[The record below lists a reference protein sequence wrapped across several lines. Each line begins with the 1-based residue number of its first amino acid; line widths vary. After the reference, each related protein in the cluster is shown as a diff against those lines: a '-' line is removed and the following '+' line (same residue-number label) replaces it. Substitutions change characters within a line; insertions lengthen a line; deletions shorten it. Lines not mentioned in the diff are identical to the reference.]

1 MECHGLKC
9 TGVKGG
15 LRTPASTREGRPP
28 FMVSLWT
35 EGGGVESKQKI
46 REQGLSRSR
55 REAQPSPWSSLNSYR
70 IGSDSLSETVNCSR
84 DQSNSHPS
92 LLSSL
97 SPSRKSEVERAV
109 NDCWSKSMKKEET
122 VREVLY
128 ETRRHASRPYTSNYP
143 PQPRQQANEGVKG
156 GLLSLLSVPGVNKLK
171 EKWSEYRR
179 PRKISRLVSLF
190 ISQRGECVAVAA
202 GNHITILLKEDDYQK
217 PCGTFTSS
225 SLGVFTYGAWSEA
238 HDVLGITDDADTVYF
253 IKANGDEITR
263 ITNRHLKGSLPII
276 GLIAQDE
283 THVQRS
289 CLCSFTLLTSDGLL
303 HHIEVSQEPSAS
315 ISSTSTSSSGLTLRN
330 QFPQNVFCVDYYPE
344 RSLLVIVSS
353 SVSSSLTSGGDTGP
367 CYISVWHRCQNLD
380 LEQLFSTQF
389 EGSYCKP
396 KGTVGQLEH
405 PKVRISPQ
413 GNFVATLDMTEC
425 LHIFKMDNE
434 SCSLS
439 KFSCEERLDSQV
451 IENLLNKGTGV
462 FSDVVDFTWWSDHIL
477 TLARKSGIV
486 TMIDILSGLKLQEKD
501 PVYSVLVLE
510 RVEQLQG
517 HVFLLENKSLEE
529 TSNTSNHNGGAID
542 SQFREQ
548 IGEDRFNQFNMSMLH
563 WSLISFS
570 EKSVP
575 EMYNMLISNHKYQ
588 TAIDFANCHGLD
600 TDEVFKSQWLCSSQ
614 GIDEIYMFLSK
625 IKDQA
630 FVLSECVDKVGPTED
645 AVRALLTHGLRL
657 TDKYKFSESEDHE
670 YTQTWDWDSRIAR
683 LKFLQF
689 GDRLETY
696 LGINMGRF
704 SVQEYS
710 KFRFMPI
717 DETGVKL
724 AESGKI
730 GALNLLFKRH
740 PYSLASSMLKI
751 LAAIPETV
759 PVQTYMQLLPGRSP
773 PTRVTMREE
782 DWVECDKMVTFVRT
796 VPENDEISIQIRTEP
811 IVKRCLG
818 SLWSSTDELS
828 IWYKNRA
835 RDIDCYS
842 GQLDNCLFL
851 VDLACRK
858 GLTELQQFHEDILY
872 LHQLIYSVESNDEIC
887 FSMSLTAWEQLSD
900 YEKFSTMLKGV
911 KDEIVLERLHDKAIP
926 FMRKRSHGLNSVAQE
941 QVTNDRFTVGHKD
954 ESFLVRWLKEIAVGN
969 KLDICLMVIEEGSS
983 NEFRSNGFFRD
994 DTEALDCALQCLYLC
1009 TATDKWSTM
1018 DALLSKFSQKQDTEI
1033 CVNGIERRL
1042 KMAEGHVEAGRL
1054 LAFYQVPKPVNFF
1067 LEAHSD
1073 VKSVK
1078 QILRLIL
1085 SKFIRRQPGRSD
1097 NDWANMWRDMQC
1109 LHEKAFPF
1117 LDLEYMLME
1126 FSRGLL
1132 KAGKFSLARN
1142 YLKGTGSVALPS
1154 EKAENLVIQAAREYF
1169 FSASSLSCLEIWKA
1183 KECLNLLPSSRN
1195 VKAEADMID
1204 AITVNLVNLGVTILP
1219 MQFRQI
1225 KDPMEV
1231 IKMAVTNQGG
1241 AYLHVDE
1248 LIEVAKL
1255 LGLCSPEDISAV
1267 EEAIAREAAVAG
1279 DLQLAFDLCLVL
1291 TKKGHGLIWD
1301 LCAAIARGPAL
1312 ENMDIN
1318 SRKQLLGFA
1327 LSHCDQE
1334 SIGELLHAWKDL
1346 DMQGQCETLTMLT
1359 GTNFPNFSVQ
1369 GSSVISVPG
1378 YSVQDIVNLKDC
1390 SELVEGVNID
1400 DQEVH
1405 ISNIKNTLSIV
1416 AKNLPV
1422 ESGIDWEMQLRE
1434 NGKILSFA
1442 ALQLPW
1448 LLELSR
1454 KAEYSKKMGHGLIPG
1469 KQYVSART
1477 QAVVTILSWLARN
1490 GFAPRDD
1497 LIASLA
1503 KSILEPPATEEE
1515 DIIGC
1520 SFLLNLVDAFT
1531 GVEVIEEQLKIREN
1545 YPEICSIMNVGMTYS
1560 SLHNSG
1566 VECDGPSQRR
1576 ELLWRKFE
1584 ENHTPL
1590 CSGELNKIDKVQST
1604 FWREWK
1610 LKLEEKMR
1618 VADQSRVLEQLIPGV
1633 ETARFLSGDIKY
1645 IMSVVSSLIESLK
1658 FEKKHI
1664 LNNLLKVAE
1673 TYGLN
1678 RSEVLQQYLSS
1689 IIVSEV
1695 WTDDDIIAEISGVK
1709 EEILGHAQETI
1720 KTTSLVVYPA
1730 IDGHNKHRL
1739 VVIYGLLSMCY
1750 LQLEAT
1756 KESLSDLQPDWAHA
1770 SASHLAHFYSV
1781 IEKECKRVSFIK
1793 NLNFKNIAGLGGLN
1807 LQGFSS
1813 EVYANINEFSLEALA
1828 KMVQTLVSNSYTDS
1842 VPEGLMMWQDVYKY
1856 YVLSLLTNL
1865 ESRSRTDFN
1874 VESPENFQGLINQL
1888 EQTYDFCRMYIR
1900 LLTPSDALD
1909 TMKRYFSV
1917 IIPLYGS
1924 HGSIPDNSTWQ
1935 DCLILLINFW
1945 IRLTEEMQE
1954 IASSEVGDIRF
1965 SPDCLMSFLK
1975 VLMRLVM
1982 EDSIS
1987 PSQGWGIIISYV
1999 NHGLIGNFAVEIF
2012 VFCRAMIFSG
2022 CGFGAISEV
2031 FLKAVS
2037 ECISATAD
2045 LEFMDLPR
2053 LYLDILEPILQDLI
2067 SGTHERHNLYNLLS
2081 SLSKLDGDLEELK
2094 RVRIVVWERLA
2105 EFSDNLQLPSH
2116 VRVYALEL
2124 MQFITGRNIK
2134 GFSSEL
2140 QSNVLPW
2147 EGWDELLDTSK
2158 KSETGANQRLPEQ
2171 ADTSSRFT
2179 STLVALKST
2188 QLVAA
2193 ISPSI
2198 EITPDDL
2205 INVET
2210 AVSCFLKS
2218 CDAASTDPHFD
2229 ALVAIL
2235 EEWEGLF
2242 VNKAE
2247 VASAEAS
2254 DPESN
2259 WTNDDWDE
2267 GWENFQEAEPVVKE
2281 EKEVISSAHPLHV
2294 CWMEIFKKFISTS
2307 RVRDVLG
2314 LIDRSLPKLGGIL
2327 LDEHDAWSLNE
2338 SVRAMDC
2345 FLASKMVLLLP
2356 YEAIQLQSLN
2366 VVEDKLK
2373 KGGISD
2379 TMGKDLGFLTLVLS
2393 SGIISIIISNSSYGS
2408 IFSYLCYLIG
2418 NFSRQFQESQL
2429 STLTK
2434 AGGTNKF
2441 RNNEKDLHLFRKILF
2456 PCFIS
2461 ELVKADQSILA
2472 GLLVTKFMHTNP
2484 SLSIINVA
2492 EASLRKYLESQLQ
2505 LLQHEDFALEE
2516 VNSCQTLK
2524 NTASSLKG
2532 RLGNLLPSALSLL
2545 SGNVR

>member
-1 MECHGLKC
+1 
-9 TGVKGG
+9 
-15 LRTPASTREGRPP
+15 
-28 FMVSLWT
+28 
-35 EGGGVESKQKI
+35 
-46 REQGLSRSR
+46 
-55 REAQPSPWSSLNSYR
+55 
-70 IGSDSLSETVNCSR
+70 
-84 DQSNSHPS
+84 
-92 LLSSL
+92 
-97 SPSRKSEVERAV
+97 
-109 NDCWSKSMKKEET
+109 MKKEET
-122 VREVLY
+122 VREILY

-156 GLLSLLSVPGVNKLK
+156 GFLSLISVPGVSKLR
-171 EKWSEYRR
+171 EKWSEYRC

-190 ISQRGECVAVAA
+190 ISPRGERVAVAA
-202 GNHITILLKEDDYQK
+202 GNHITIFQKEDDYQK

-225 SLGVFTYGAWSEA
+225 SLGAFTYGAWSEV
-238 HDVLGITDDADTVYF
+238 HDVLGITDDADTLYF
-253 IKANGDEITR
+253 LKANGDEITR
-263 ITNRHLKGSLPII
+263 ITNKHFKGSLPII
-276 GLIAQDE
+276 GLIPQDE
-283 THVQRS
+283 TQVQRS

-344 RSLLVIVSS
+344 RSLLVVVSS
-353 SVSSSLTSGGDTGP
+353 AVTTSLTPAGDTGP
-367 CYISVWHRCQNLD
+367 CYISVWRRCQNID

-389 EGSYCKP
+389 EGAYCKP
-396 KGTVGQLEH
+396 KGVVGQLGH

-413 GNFVATLDMTEC
+413 GNFVAALDMTGC
-425 LHIFKMDNE
+425 LHIFRMDNE

-439 KFSCEERLDSQV
+439 KFACE
-451 IENLLNKGTGV
+451 GTGF
-462 FSDVVDFTWWSDHIL
+462 FSDIIDFTWWTDHIL

-517 HVFLLENKSLEE
+517 HVFLLESKSLEE
-529 TSNTSNHNGGAID
+529 TFNTSKHNGGAID

-548 IGEDRFNQFNMSMLH
+548 IGEDRFNQLNMSMLH

-575 EMYNMLISNHKYQ
+575 EMYSMLISNHNYQ

-600 TDEVFKSQWLCSSQ
+600 TDDVFKSQWLCSSQ
-614 GIDEIYMFLSK
+614 GIDEIKMFLSK

-630 FVLSECVDKVGPTED
+630 FVLSECIDKVGPTED

-657 TDKYKFSESEDHE
+657 TNQYKFSESEDHE
-670 YTQTWDWDSRIAR
+670 YTQSLDWDSRIAR
-683 LKFLQF
+683 LKLLQF
-689 GDRLETY
+689 RDKLETY

-710 KFRFMPI
+710 KFRVMPI
-717 DETGVKL
+717 DEAGVKL

-759 PVQTYMQLLPGRSP
+759 PVQTYVQLLPGRSP
-773 PTRVTMREE
+773 PPRVAMREV
-782 DWVECDKMVTFVRT
+782 DWVECDKMVRFIRT
-796 VPENDEISIQIRTEP
+796 VPQNHEISTQIRTEP
-811 IVKRCLG
+811 IVKQCLG
-818 SLWSSTDELS
+818 PLWPSTDELL

-842 GQLDNCLFL
+842 GQLDNCLCLIDF
-851 VDLACRK
+851 ACNK
-858 GLTELQQFHEDILY
+858 GITELQQFHEDISY
-872 LHQLIYSVESNDEIC
+872 LHQLIYSVQSDGEIC

-911 KDEIVLERLHDKAIP
+911 KEENVLERLHDKAIP
-926 FMRKRSHGLNSVAQE
+926 FMQKRSHGLNSVAQE

-954 ESFLVRWLKEIAVGN
+954 ESFLVRWLKEIALEN
-969 KLDICLMVIEEGSS
+969 KLDICLMVIEEGC
-983 NEFRSNGFFRD
+983 NEFQSNGFFRD
-994 DTEALDCALQCLYLC
+994 ETEALDCALNCLYSC

-1018 DALLSKFSQKQDTEI
+1018 AALFSKFSQKQDTEI
-1033 CVNGIERRL
+1033 CINGLERRL

-1073 VKSVK
+1073 EKSVK

-1126 FSRGLL
+1126 FCRGLL

-1142 YLKGTGSVALPS
+1142 YLKGTGSVALAP

-1183 KECLNLLPSSRN
+1183 KECLNILPSSRN

-1231 IKMAVTNQGG
+1231 IKMAITNQGG

-1248 LIEVAKL
+1248 LLEVAKL
-1255 LGLCSPEDISAV
+1255 LGLSSPEDISAV

-1312 ENMDIN
+1312 ENMDTS

-1346 DMQGQCETLTMLT
+1346 DMQSQCESLTTLT

-1378 YSVQDIVNLKDC
+1378 YIVHDIVNLKDC

-1405 ISNIKNTLSIV
+1405 IKKIKNTLCIV
-1416 AKNLPV
+1416 AKNMSV
-1422 ESGIDWEMQLRE
+1422 ESGIDWEMLLKE

-1454 KAEYSKKMGHGLIPG
+1454 KADYGKKRSHGLIPG
-1469 KQYVSART
+1469 KQYVSVRT

-1490 GFAPRDD
+1490 GFTPRDD

-1520 SFLLNLVDAFT
+1520 SFLLNLVDAFN

-1545 YPEICSIMNVGMTYS
+1545 YPEICSIMNVGLTYS

-1566 VECDGPSQRR
+1566 VECEGPSQRR
-1576 ELLWRKFE
+1576 ELLWTKFK

-1590 CSGELNKIDKVQST
+1590 SSGELNKIDKVQST

-1610 LKLEEKMR
+1610 LKLEEKMH

-1645 IMSVVSSLIESLK
+1645 IRSVVSSLTESIK
-1658 FEKKHI
+1658 SEKKHI
-1664 LNNLLKVAE
+1664 VNNLLKLADE

-1678 RSEVLQQYLSS
+1678 RAEVLQQYLSS
-1689 IIVSEV
+1689 ILVSEV

-1720 KTTSLVVYPA
+1720 KTISLVVYPA
-1730 IDGHNKHRL
+1730 VDGYNKQRL
-1739 VVIYGLLSMCY
+1739 ALIYGLLSMCY
-1750 LQLEAT
+1750 LHLEAT
-1756 KESLSDLQPDWAHA
+1756 KESLPELHPDLAHA
-1770 SASHLAHFYSV
+1770 SASGLAHFYRV
-1781 IEKECKRVSFIK
+1781 IEQECRRVSFIK

-1807 LQGFSS
+1807 LQGFSN
-1813 EVYANINEFSLEALA
+1813 EVYANVNEFSLEALA
-1828 KMVQTLVSNSYTDS
+1828 KVVQTLVSTYTDS
-1842 VPEGLMMWQDVYKY
+1842 VPEGLILWQDVYKY

-1865 ESRSRTDFN
+1865 ESRARTDFN
-1874 VESPENFQGLINQL
+1874 TENPENFQDLINQI

-1900 LLTPSDALD
+1900 LLTPLDALD

-1954 IASSEVGDIRF
+1954 IASNEVGDTRF
-1965 SPDCLMSFLK
+1965 SPDCLMSFLN

-1999 NHGLIGNFAVEIF
+1999 NHGLVGKFAVEIF
-2012 VFCRAMIFSG
+2012 IFCRAMIFSG

-2037 ECISATAD
+2037 ECSSTATTD
-2045 LEFMDLPR
+2045 SELMDLPR

-2067 SGTHERHNLYNLLS
+2067 SGSHDHHNLYHLLS

-2094 RVRIVVWERLA
+2094 RVRIVVWERMA
-2105 EFSDNLQLPSH
+2105 KFSDNLQLPSH

-2124 MQFITGRNIK
+2124 MQFITGRNNK

-2140 QSNVLPW
+2140 QSYVLPW

-2158 KSETGANQRLPEQ
+2158 KSETGANQGLPEQ

-2193 ISPSI
+2193 ISPNI
-2198 EITPDDL
+2198 QITPDDL
-2205 INVET
+2205 VNAET

-2242 VNKAE
+2242 VIKAE

-2254 DPESN
+2254 DPENN
-2259 WTNDDWDE
+2259 WASDDWDD
-2267 GWENFQEAEPVVKE
+2267 GWENFQEVEPL
-2281 EKEVISSAHPLHV
+2281 EKENKENSSVHPLHV
-2294 CWMEIFKKFISTS
+2294 CWMEIFKKLISTS
-2307 RVRDVLG
+2307 RVRDVLR
-2314 LIDRSLPKLGGIL
+2314 LTDESLSKSGGIL
-2327 LDEHDAWSLNE
+2327 LDEHDARSLNE
-2338 SVRAMDC
+2338 AVLPMDC

-2356 YEAIQLQSLN
+2356 YEPIQLQSLN

-2373 KGGISD
+2373 QGGVSD
-2379 TMGKDLGFLTLVLS
+2379 TIGRDLEFLTLVLS
-2393 SGIISIIISNSSYGS
+2393 SGIISTIITNSSFGT
-2408 IFSYLCYLIG
+2408 IFSYLCYLVG

-2434 AGGTNKF
+2434 AGATNKC
-2441 RNNEKDLHLFRKILF
+2441 RNSEKDLHLFRKILF

-2461 ELVKADQSILA
+2461 ELVKADQPILA
-2472 GLLVTKFMHTNP
+2472 GLLVTKLMHTNP

-2492 EASLRKYLESQLQ
+2492 EASLRKYLESQFQLQ
-2505 LLQHEDFALEE
+2505 QFEDFALEE

-2524 NTASSLKG
+2524 NTASSLKCRVG
-2532 RLGNLLPSALSLL
+2532 SLIQSALSLL